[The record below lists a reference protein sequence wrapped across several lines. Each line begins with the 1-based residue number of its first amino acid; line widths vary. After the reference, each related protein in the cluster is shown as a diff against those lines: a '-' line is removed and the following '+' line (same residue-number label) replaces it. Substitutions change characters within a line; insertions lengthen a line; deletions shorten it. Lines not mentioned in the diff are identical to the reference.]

1 MSIGDF
7 TELLGL
13 NEDEFE
19 TESSTVGG
27 WTLEMFGSFPA
38 EGDSFRW
45 EQLTVTVLKMDGL
58 RVERVLVRREEQPAE
73 DGKDK

>member
-1 MSIGDF
+1 
-7 TELLGL
+7 
-13 NEDEFE
+13 
-19 TESSTVGG
+19 
-27 WTLEMFGSFPA
+27 MFGSFPA
-38 EGDSFRW
+38 EGDSFQW